1 MSNDMVSHD
10 FRYEL
15 RAVLLLTIAFGLV
28 GIDRFAMNYMFP
40 AMRADLGLSYQDLG
54 NASGMLSLALGMSA
68 LIAGPLTDRFGARA
82 VVVPSVVVFSLSA
95 GLSGLVNSMAELL
108 ALRFVMG
115 LADGAFATACITA
128 SLNAAAPK
136 RKALINGISNAGL
149 SVLGLGLGPILITWL
164 LGVTDSWRLCFFI
177 ITVPGLVVSVLLW
190 RTLRDK
196 ASEPSSI
203 PAEASGH
210 AVSAGNILDVL
221 RYRNVWICM
230 GLQTFVVGSLVTV
243 VTMTPSYLVDTL
255 KMSESVMGTINSAI
269 GFGTVVGAIGITA
282 LSDRIGR
289 KPVILGCAV
298 GALWTVVAFYF
309 TGSNP
314 VLMFAEL
321 ALIAALCFA
330 SLYIVVGPA
339 VTESV
344 PPALGAS
351 ATGFVIA
358 ASEILGG
365 AVAPPLGGFVA
376 EHHGLAQ
383 TYLISV
389 GGLSVAVVLAL
400 LVRTGVKTP
409 QVPPQALAPQLL

>member
-1 MSNDMVSHD
+1 MSNDTASHD

-54 NASGMLSLALGMSA
+54 NASGMLSLALGISA

-82 VVVPSVVVFSLSA
+82 VVVPSVIVFSLSA
-95 GLSGLVNSMAELL
+95 GLSGLVNSMTELL
-108 ALRFVMG
+108 ALRFAMG

-128 SLNAAAPK
+128 SLNAAAPS

-149 SVLGLGLGPILITWL
+149 SILGLGLGPILITWL
-164 LGVTDSWRLCFFI
+164 LGVTGSWRLCFFI
-177 ITVPGLVVSVLLW
+177 ITVPGLILAVLLW

-196 ASEPSSI
+196 ASEPSSVS
-203 PAEASGH
+203 AATSGH
-210 AVSAGNILDVL
+210 SVNAGNILDVL

-243 VTMTPSYLVDTL
+243 VTMTPSYIVDTL
-255 KMSESVMGTINSAI
+255 KMSESVMGTINSAV
-269 GFGTVVGAIGITA
+269 GFGTVTGALVITA

-298 GALWTVVAFYF
+298 GALMTVGAFYF
-309 TGSNP
+309 TGPNP
-314 VLMFAEL
+314 VLLFAEL
-321 ALIAALCFA
+321 ALISALCFA

-358 ASEILGG
+358 TSEILGG

-376 EHHGLAQ
+376 EHYGLAQ

-400 LVRTGVKTP
+400 LVRTGAKASE
-409 QVPPQALAPQLL
+409 VPPQAVAPQLL